1 MKILENLLYQ
11 HRRGEKLTRDSENF
25 IELRGRERIWKC
37 WTTDS
42 IGYDGDCSCRR
53 DSWRIFRRRDF
64 WIGEI
69 LTETSVKI
77 LQGKHFETIL
87 SLRQWLRV
95 SYSSYKSWQAFLHSQ
110 AYTIKLSSTHQVCW
124 RTYKNP
130 FTWMFLVE
138 NLPMRSKHVYKA
150 EHTLKLLLL
159 HQLSDSIHKKTLY
172 YTILHV
178 VENLCKLITLSS
190 EKRCSYEWCLVFIVP
205 RPRSSIFGRRWVVLT
220 PWKLPQT
227 HSLIISSIL
236 GLTSSITC
244 IAASKTASL
253 NKKSYLLWYMA
264 S

>member
-1 MKILENLLYQ
+1 MASISTQPSIYNKTFFNASGLLAYLE
-11 HRRGEKLTRDSENF
+11 
-25 IELRGRERIWKC
+25 
-37 WTTDS
+37 
-42 IGYDGDCSCRR
+42 
-53 DSWRIFRRRDF
+53 
-64 WIGEI
+64 
-69 LTETSVKI
+69 
-77 LQGKHFETIL
+77 
-87 SLRQWLRV
+87 
-95 SYSSYKSWQAFLHSQ
+95 
-110 AYTIKLSSTHQVCW
+110 
-124 RTYKNP
+124 NP

-138 NLPMRSKHVYKA
+138 DLPMRSKHVYKA

-159 HQLSDSIHKKTLY
+159 HQLSDSIHKKKTLY
-172 YTILHV
+172 YTILYV

-236 GLTSSITC
+236 GLTGSITC